1 MLRRNI
7 ELALFQRKYWRR
19 AAGGARK
26 TARVPHSIAFCAI
39 EWGHDTLR
47 LSKNPS
53 PLSLGAPGF
62 QPSFDEQSKRDHKCR
77 RELM

>member
-1 MLRRNI
+1 VLRRNI

-53 PLSLGAPGF
+53 PLTAQVPQVRVRSLDANLGSAHF
-62 QPSFDEQSKRDHKCR
+62 
-77 RELM
+77 

>member
-53 PLSLGAPGF
+53 PLTAQVPQVRVRSLDANLGSAHF
-62 QPSFDEQSKRDHKCR
+62 
-77 RELM
+77 